1 MATAKKHTIQ
11 IQGNTHTFLMHEG
24 SQYGV
29 TATGEQRI
37 WTDHLASQPHFL
49 RYDPSTRKL
58 FGGENHSSNSA
69 FREALAD
76 ARQKLGAADE
86 KITKLEQ
93 EGFELR
99 ERVAELVSAQQRM
112 DMYLQVHLNKS
123 FNQVLDEVNED
134 GVVPSERDG
143 ETSPEDSIDSRADLY
158 SMAVKSLEVEVG
170 KMTKPRGIL
179 SMIKTK
185 FPSFQALKL
194 ANADDLQSIKG
205 IGAATA
211 KRMVSALDDILNVPV
226 VFDEENFISNAD
238 EQTLDVDPNGLST
251 LEMQQ
256 LLNSEN
262 VNV

>member
-1 MATAKKHTIQ
+1 
-11 IQGNTHTFLMHEG
+11 
-24 SQYGV
+24 
-29 TATGEQRI
+29 
-37 WTDHLASQPHFL
+37 
-49 RYDPSTRKL
+49 
-58 FGGENHSSNSA
+58 
-69 FREALAD
+69 
-76 ARQKLGAADE
+76 
-86 KITKLEQ
+86 
-93 EGFELR
+93 
-99 ERVAELVSAQQRM
+99 
-112 DMYLQVHLNKS
+112 
-123 FNQVLDEVNED
+123 
-134 GVVPSERDG
+134 
-143 ETSPEDSIDSRADLY
+143 
-158 SMAVKSLEVEVG
+158 MAVKSLEVEVG